1 MTLRKTS
8 CPYVGNPSTDA
19 VLLTLLPFALW
30 LGLPVRMLHLGMVT
44 IITIITIIINVIMII
59 MEQRW
64 RNAQNVQIY
73 ICANFR
79 RFTLVLGDLQVLQA
93 FEHVFWS

>member
-44 IITIITIIINVIMII
+44 IINIIIFNVIMII

-79 RFTLVLGDLQVLQA
+79 RFTLVLAGLQVFKA
-93 FEHVFWS
+93 F